1 MRIDDY
7 MISSDFTR
15 HTATRNRRRVADL
28 LEDGGGGGDWTVS
41 WLPGRPLTRNQAITA
56 MTIAEAV
63 KTHTDDLADNQSKLW
78 GHIDGWAAELDLSGP
93 HAVTEASL
101 DPEDHG
107 AVLEAVRDPEKIANV
122 RLLMTTAELGP
133 AGTKVHVSA
142 HGVGSSVDTAP
153 FAVKGLTVRVRGARP
168 RGDAMAYFAEII
180 AALHAALSERV
191 DVAVGATPADMDPL
205 PFGGER

>member
-1 MRIDDY
+1 MAIRFDSDNL
-7 MISSDFTR
+7 ISSNFSR
-15 HTATRNRRRVADL
+15 HRATRGK
-28 LEDGGGGGDWTVS
+28 DGGWTVS
-41 WLPGRPLTRNQAITA
+41 WLPGRTLDRNQAITA

-63 KTHTDDLADNQSKLW
+63 KSHTDDLADSQSQLW

-107 AVLEAVRDPEKIANV
+107 VILEAVRDPEKVANV
-122 RLLMTTAELGP
+122 RFIMTTAELGR

-153 FAVKGLTVRVRGARP
+153 FAVKGLTVSVRGARP

-180 AALHAALSERV
+180 AELHAALSQRV
-191 DVAVGATPADMDPL
+191 AAEQTL
-205 PFGGER
+205 